1 MKKSAIVLAL
11 LLALTSQLA
20 AQPNTETK
28 NKPYAIGI
36 SKMMSHPALDA
47 IEQGIIDHLG
57 TTEYEISFDLQNCN
71 AEISTAIAI
80 AQKFKSDKKDL
91 VIGIATP
98 PAQALAQ
105 VITDKPV
112 VFGAITDPLAAGLV
126 TNYEKTEETNI
137 AGISDLN
144 PLRLQLETYFRIVQ
158 PKRLGMIYTSSEANG
173 VAQMQ
178 LAKEICQDNGITFV
192 AAAVSNSA
200 EVKMAAQSIID
211 RIDAM
216 YVAIDN
222 TVVSAIPSV
231 SEVCAKAGIPLFNT
245 DTTSSEN
252 IDFLMSWGFD
262 YYTVGVETGKVVER
276 ILNGEKPKDI
286 GAVFF
291 EDPSQF
297 ELWFNLDVA
306 RKLGI
311 TIPSDLLAS
320 AKVIIQNGQKV
331 PFSSDLCTTVNP

>member
-1 MKKSAIVLAL
+1 MKKIAIILAL

-57 TTEYEISFDLQNCN
+57 TTEHQISFDLQNCN

-80 AQKFKSDKKDL
+80 AQKL
-91 VIGIATP
+91 
-98 PAQALAQ
+98 
-105 VITDKPV
+105 ITDKPV

-178 LAKEICQDNGITFV
+178 LAKEICQDNGITFI

-200 EVKMAAQSIID
+200 EVKMAAQSIIG

-306 RKLGI
+306 KKLGI

-320 AKVIIQNGQKV
+320 ARVIIQNGQKV